1 MDGGFGFMKIAAKV
15 SYLGSHYAGFQRQ
28 KNKVS
33 IQGELERTL
42 SQLASTEVLI
52 HGAGRTDAGVSALGQ
67 VVSFDYPKP
76 MKSLEDFRFH
86 WNMILPEDVS
96 IVKVIEVD
104 DDFDARHACVGKRYR
119 YRFSVSEKHP
129 LENGTVAY
137 LGKRSFDEVTFM
149 DAMRLFEGSHRFQN
163 FTTKAEDKDDY
174 LRRVEPIIFEKQGDI
189 YSVVL
194 QSNGFMT
201 YQIRFMVGAALKV
214 GFGKIEASLIKER
227 LDATER
233 HILPYKAPSEGLI
246 LEEVLYGSDLFA

>member
-67 VVSFDYPKP
+67 VVSFDYPKS

-96 IVKVIEVD
+96 IVKV
-104 DDFDARHACVGKRYR
+104 
-119 YRFSVSEKHP
+119 
-129 LENGTVAY
+129 L
-137 LGKRSFDEVTFM
+137 
-149 DAMRLFEGSHRFQN
+149 
-163 FTTKAEDKDDY
+163 
-174 LRRVEPIIFEKQGDI
+174 
-189 YSVVL
+189 
-194 QSNGFMT
+194 
-201 YQIRFMVGAALKV
+201 
-214 GFGKIEASLIKER
+214 SLI
-227 LDATER
+227 
-233 HILPYKAPSEGLI
+233 HI
-246 LEEVLYGSDLFA
+246 